1 MDGRYEKVCKIKD
14 NGIRSLSGDGVHIA
28 VIHLRYNSH
37 FSGVGVR
44 AQEVAEPVCRVLR
57 LLPGSGGGVQE
68 HRLEEVWGGRG
79 EVLRISVGQAEQQA
93 VQEFVQ

>member
-28 VIHLRYNSH
+28 VIHFRYNSYL
-37 FSGVGVR
+37 SGVGVR

-57 LLPGSGGGVQE
+57 LLPGGGGGVRE
-68 HRLEEVWGGRG
+68 HRLEEVRGGRG
-79 EVLRISVGQAEQQA
+79 EVLWLSVGEAKQQA
-93 VQEFVQ
+93 V